1 MIYSRQE
8 HCLFL
13 EEELRAQTDQFK
25 QMLDTAASYLLNVRE
40 ELFISQFVKIENGEM
55 ILKFS
60 TNRGVPRKGEYLYCF
75 TTPSRLHLF
84 KEWGKTTY
92 GDLIKAKGF
101 ATELV
106 CIWQAPLKDDPKHC
120 LVGFRGVDLEFAE
133 HVDGHPGAF
142 LILGTNVP
150 PSQYIS
156 NLQNVV
162 KHNKE
167 ERIANLI
174 DGNTETVMSQP
185 ISLDSSTNI
194 SDFIIAQLSLTN
206 DVILQGPPGTGKTY
220 QIAAICK
227 KLCAQG
233 ASVLVTALT
242 NRALMEVAGK
252 EELKELLQ
260 EGKIHKTKLSVDE
273 AKELPKL
280 NNVKQLS
287 AEPGQIMLS
296 TFYISSGEATD
307 IIGMPPFDY
316 VIMDEASQA
325 LLGMFAAAKLLGKK
339 NLFVG
344 DTNQLTPVIA
354 INEDRVVRRNY
365 HCYANGLDTIS
376 GIGLIPSYRLSN
388 TYRLTERSVQ
398 FSGLFYNGSLSS
410 KSEAR
415 LPFLYNDL
423 ADQVAMLLHPQGGP
437 TLLKTDLPLG
447 DKKPMAAM
455 LITTLLVSALLSRRE
470 KLHVSVLTFYIEM
483 TKALQRAI
491 YQTIGSHNNLLID
504 TVSRI
509 QGLTTDIAIY
519 VVPHTSYHRLLDRRL
534 FNVATSRARRHTII
548 ISDKEILSHLDMI
561 DSDVC
566 LFLNK
571 LNTESFYI
579 PLKVNTKGGIEQS
592 RADKSYPN
600 QQIDECI
607 ALNEEQK
614 APLMLSVYKEE
625 KAAEEEEIKAE
636 PKIFEEKSNFIPTET
651 PKVSL
656 KIVGHIDLN
665 KFETKKKKS
674 KISPNQEIATYIIDT
689 NVFVDCPHI
698 ISLIGKESSVVLS
711 AKVVDELDKLKII
724 LDQAGKESVQKA
736 LKNINRE
743 IDERDV
749 QFEVANTR
757 LLPKDFDYRSPDNMI
772 LSVALKYKEEN
783 PILLTSDN
791 GLQIKA
797 KGLGLSAVSLRNCLK
812 R

>member
-1 MIYSRQE
+1 MIYSRKE
-8 HCLFL
+8 HYLFL

-25 QMLDTAASYLLNVRE
+25 QKLDTAASYLLNVRE

-55 ILKFS
+55 ILKLS

-75 TTPSRLHLF
+75 TTPNHLHRF

-142 LILGTNVP
+142 LVLGPNVP

-156 NLQNVV
+156 NLQNLV

-167 ERIANLI
+167 EKIANLI
-174 DGNTETVMSQP
+174 DGNTEIAMSQSVP
-185 ISLDSSTNI
+185 LDSSTNI
-194 SDFIIAQLSLTN
+194 SDFIIAQLNLTN

-260 EGKIHKTKLSVDE
+260 EGRIHKTKLSVDE
-273 AKELPKL
+273 AKELPEL
-280 NNVKQLS
+280 DNVKQLS

-296 TFYISSGEATD
+296 TFYITSGEAAD
-307 IIGMPPFDY
+307 IIGMPSFDY

-325 LLGMFAAAKLLGKK
+325 LLGMFAVTKLLGKK

-344 DTNQLTPVIA
+344 DTNQLPPVIA
-354 INEDRVVRRNY
+354 INEDRIVRRNY

-410 KSEAR
+410 KSESR

-470 KLHVSVLTFYIEM
+470 KLHVSVLTFYIET

-509 QGLTTDIAIY
+509 QGLTTDIVIY

-548 ISDKEILSHLDMI
+548 ISDKEILEHLDMI
-561 DSDVC
+561 DTDVC

-579 PLKVNTKGGIEQS
+579 PLNVNAKGFIEQY
-592 RADKSYPN
+592 RADKSCPN

-625 KAAEEEEIKAE
+625 KEEEIKAE
-636 PKIFEEKSNFIPTET
+636 SKKDEEKSSFIPTET

-656 KIVGHIDLN
+656 KIVGRIDLN

-674 KISPNQEIATYIIDT
+674 KISQSQEIATYIIDT

-698 ISLIGKESSVVLS
+698 ISLIKKEAIVVLS

-724 LDQAGKESVQKA
+724 LDQIGKESVQKA

-743 IDERDV
+743 MDGREI

-757 LLPKDFDYRSPDNMI
+757 LLPKDFDYHSPDNMI

-797 KGLGLSAVSLRNCLK
+797 KGLGLSAVSLRNFLK